1 MFLHSAQQR
10 NDEGGAGQD
19 RFTDEKESDRPWSPG
34 IKPNVNSD
42 GSSNGFSVFRV
53 GDYNKMG
60 TRWGGGAYSV
70 TRGSKEQDEE
80 EGDRKNNDCLP
91 SGSAHILQFVKT
103 IQFASG

>member
-1 MFLHSAQQR
+1 MRRGKFK
-10 NDEGGAGQD
+10 
-19 RFTDEKESDRPWSPG
+19 DEKETDGPRSPG

-42 GSSNGFSVFRV
+42 GSSNGVSVFRV

-60 TRWGGGAYSV
+60 TRCGGVHSV
-70 TRGSKEQDEE
+70 TRGSQEQDEE

-91 SGSAHILQFVKT
+91 SGSAHNLQFVKT